1 MKEISKVGFIGVG
14 NMGNPMAGHL
24 VKAGFDVT
32 VFDIRAETLQ
42 AFVAQHGGKAASSLA
57 EVARGADVVITM
69 LPNDKVV
76 RKAILGD
83 GAEGAAATLEKGAI
97 VIDMST
103 SDPVGTRALAAALA
117 PRGVDVLDAPVM
129 GGVAFAK
136 SATLDIMAGGDAA
149 LIERCRPLFGV
160 MGHSLVHS
168 GGIGTAHALKALAN
182 YVNACSLIN
191 AIEAMT
197 IGKKFGLDANLMAEA
212 LIPMCTGRNHP
223 IVKKVVPHVLTRKF
237 GTGMA
242 MGFIAK
248 DLKIAID
255 TAHAIGAAAP
265 LGEKVA
271 ELWNAAVRELGYD
284 LDQTQIVR
292 YWEEASG
299 VSLAGDDLELL
310 TKSKN

>member
-1 MKEISKVGFIGVG
+1 MAEIRKVGFIGVG

-32 VFDIRAETLQ
+32 VFDIRTETMQ
-42 AFVAQHGGKAASSLA
+42 AFVTEHGGKAAASLA
-57 EVARGADVVITM
+57 EIGRGADAVITM

-83 GAEGAAATLEKGAI
+83 GGEGAAAALAQGAV

-103 SDPVGTRALAAALA
+103 SDPVGARALADALA
-117 PRGVDVLDAPVM
+117 PRGIAVVDAPVM

-136 SATLDIMAGGDAA
+136 SATLEIMAGGDAA
-149 LIERCRPLFGV
+149 LIERCRPLFSVLGPN
-160 MGHSLVHS
+160 LILS

-182 YVNACSLIN
+182 YINACSLIN

-197 IGKKFGLDANLMAEA
+197 IGKKFGLDPNLMAEA
-212 LIPMCTGRNHP
+212 LVPMCTGRNHP
-223 IVKKVVPHVLTRKF
+223 IVKKVIPQVLTRKF

-248 DLKIAID
+248 DLKIATD
-255 TAHAIGAAAP
+255 MAHAIGAAAP
-265 LGEKVA
+265 LAEKVA
-271 ELWNAAVRELGYD
+271 ELWNAAVEELGYD
-284 LDQTQIVR
+284 LDQTEVVR
-292 YWEEASG
+292 YWEQASG
-299 VSLAGDDLELL
+299 VTLGGDG
-310 TKSKN
+310 K

>member
-1 MKEISKVGFIGVG
+1 MTEIRKVGFIGVG

-32 VFDIRAETLQ
+32 VFDIRPETMQ
-42 AFVAQHGGKAASSLA
+42 AFVAQHGGKAATSLA
-57 EVARGADVVITM
+57 EAGRGADAVITM

-83 GAEGAAATLEKGAI
+83 NGDGAAASLGKGAL

-103 SDPVGTRALAAALA
+103 SDPVGTRALAEALR
-117 PRGVDVLDAPVM
+117 PRGVDVVDAPVM
-129 GGVAFAK
+129 GGVIFAK
-136 SATLDIMAGGDAA
+136 NATLDIMVGGDAA
-149 LIERCRPLFGV
+149 LVERCRPLFRA
-160 MGHSLVHS
+160 MGPSLIHS
-168 GGIGTAHALKALAN
+168 GGVGTAHALKALAN
-182 YVNACSLIN
+182 YVNACAMIN
-191 AIEAMT
+191 AIEAIA

-223 IVKKVVPHVLTRKF
+223 IVKKVIPHILTRKF

-248 DLKIAID
+248 DVKIAVD
-255 TAHAIGAAAP
+255 TAEAIGAYAP
-265 LGEKVA
+265 LAEKVS
-271 ELWNAAVRELGYD
+271 ELWSAAVDKLGYD
-284 LDQTQIVR
+284 LDQTQIAR

-299 VSLAGDDLELL
+299 VLL
-310 TKSKN
+310 TGDGNRQD